1 MSGLTRNVETK
12 ASYDAILMNHV
23 RSGRKQH

>member
-1 MSGLTRNVETK
+1 MSSLTRNVETE
-12 ASYDAILMNHV
+12 APYDAVLMNHV